1 MFTQRPE
8 RVPAA
13 IPDCHVRRVEQRPCR
28 AHERQGLHHPEVVAQ
43 AGPRG
48 HVKRMRQPA
57 DRRAFPRLIPGRR
70 LPRRHQH
77 VHCCH
82 P

>member
-13 IPDCHVRRVEQRPCR
+13 ISDRHVRWVEQRPRR
-28 AHERQGLHHPEVVAQ
+28 AHERQGLHHPEAVAQ

-48 HVKRMRQPA
+48 HVKRVRQPA
-57 DRRAFPRLIPGRR
+57 DRRSFPHFIPRRR
-70 LPRRHQH
+70 LPRRH
-77 VHCCH
+77 
-82 P
+82 